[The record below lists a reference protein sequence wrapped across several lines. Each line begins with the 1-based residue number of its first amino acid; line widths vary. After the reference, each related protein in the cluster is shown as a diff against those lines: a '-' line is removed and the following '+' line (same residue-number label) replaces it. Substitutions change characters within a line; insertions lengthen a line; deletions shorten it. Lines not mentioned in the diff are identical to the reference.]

1 MQEVAAIVIEAPN
14 RRVADLEIEGA
25 SRKGAAV
32 VFIKPYAA
40 AEWVKPAA
48 DTSDAGGSSHRHWSA
63 EPTGGQIWRLK
74 APSRKGAA
82 FVFQAICCGRVGETS
97 SGHQRCR
104 R

>member
-48 DTSDAGGSSHRHWSA
+48 DTSDAGGSSHRHLERRTDGW
-63 EPTGGQIWRLK
+63 QIWRLK
-74 APSRKGAA
+74 ARAARELPSCSSSHMLRPSR
-82 FVFQAICCGRVGETS
+82 
-97 SGHQRCR
+97 
-104 R
+104 